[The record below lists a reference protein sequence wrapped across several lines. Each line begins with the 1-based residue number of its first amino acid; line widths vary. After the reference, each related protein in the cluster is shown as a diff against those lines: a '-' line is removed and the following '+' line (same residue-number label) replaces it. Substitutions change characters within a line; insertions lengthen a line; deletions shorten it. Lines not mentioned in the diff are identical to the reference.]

1 MNCAH
6 YNSEFLEDI
15 LNFMYMQFYKLIYT
29 LALETCLR
37 YGGFLPFFF
46 HFWYIQF
53 PFLANKT
60 NSYFATFS
68 FLDNNP

>member
-6 YNSEFLEDI
+6 YNSELLEDI

-46 HFWYIQF
+46 
-53 PFLANKT
+53 
-60 NSYFATFS
+60 S
-68 FLDNNP
+68 FLVHSIPFPG